1 MESDVVTLL
10 GEVNTV
16 SGDQSLLF
24 NAHCECRCGCGCKGS
39 VVGGACSVG
48 DGSFEVGEK
57 KRGAATVEPTI
68 PRGSGVF
75 DVITSALSP
84 VELEL
89 EGNGGNSTQKYSAM
103 G

>member
-1 MESDVVTLL
+1 
-10 GEVNTV
+10 
-16 SGDQSLLF
+16 
-24 NAHCECRCGCGCKGS
+24 
-39 VVGGACSVG
+39 
-48 DGSFEVGEK
+48 
-57 KRGAATVEPTI
+57 VEPTI

-75 DVITSALSP
+75 DVITSALNP